1 MNESLSNQLTTLK
14 SRFDD
19 QLIKQQNFE
28 STISNKSE
36 QIAALEGRIQG
47 HIELKAEADGEV
59 NTLKSD
65 NEDLVK
71 SNKGFEMENMS
82 LVRERV
88 TNLQTIKEINAAY
101 TLE

>member
-1 MNESLSNQLTTLK
+1 MTTLK

-36 QIAALEGRIQG
+36 QIAALEGRIQD